1 MDDPPTLERRIK
13 AAMELAG
20 LDYDTLAER
29 INTQNYGAST
39 LRNIAN
45 PNHPREARFADLIVI
60 ARACRVSEAF
70 FRVDFLELE
79 EPSLRAEVSRL
90 RADLEE
96 LSLAFLRQSGEPPA
110 DAGEDLPE
118 GPPGDDPR

>member
-1 MDDPPTLERRIK
+1 MTRRHSN
-13 AAMELAG
+13 AG
-20 LDYDTLAER
+20 SRLRWNSPASTTTTLADR
-29 INTQNYGAST
+29 IATQNYGAST

-96 LSLAFLRQSGEPPA
+96 LSLAVLRQSGEPPA
-110 DAGEDLPE
+110 DAGADLPAE
-118 GPPGDDPR
+118 PPGDGQQ